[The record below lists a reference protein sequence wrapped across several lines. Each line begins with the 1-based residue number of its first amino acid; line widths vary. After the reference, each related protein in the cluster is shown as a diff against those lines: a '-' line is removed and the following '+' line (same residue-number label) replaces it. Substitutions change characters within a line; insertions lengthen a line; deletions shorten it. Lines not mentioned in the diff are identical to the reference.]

1 MRITYNPISKT
12 NIKLYLFAFIINLI
26 KQEITNS
33 NQHIDGEVTETLSM
47 LAKSLKMEEDRV
59 NKLGL
64 KWLPLLLV
72 MVLVLG
78 LAAGCGSTE
87 KVETPQNPPAE
98 NSSQNVVTI
107 EQIADKY
114 FAKMPEHI
122 YKIPEQDLKDRVE
135 ANDNTMLIVD
145 IRKAEDYAKGHIKGA
160 VNVPFAKVNEYLDKL
175 PADKE
180 LIVYCYTGQTAGQTV
195 AIMNMYGYNARSLN
209 MGFDAGW
216 VKKNNFPVDTTPNE
230 LPANVNPAKPD
241 AKIAKI
247 LKDYFVNMPEHIYKI
262 NSADLQKMIENGD
275 DIQIVDIRKPED
287 FAKGHVKNAINIPFA
302 QVNKNFDKFAKDKP
316 VFVYCY
322 TGQTAGQTVAVL
334 NVLGINA
341 RSVHAG
347 YDLGWT
353 AEGFPVEQ

>member
-122 YKIPEQDLKDRVE
+122 YKIPEQDLKDRV
-135 ANDNTMLIVD
+135 
-145 IRKAEDYAKGHIKGA
+145 
-160 VNVPFAKVNEYLDKL
+160 
-175 PADKE
+175 
-180 LIVYCYTGQTAGQTV
+180 
-195 AIMNMYGYNARSLN
+195 
-209 MGFDAGW
+209 
-216 VKKNNFPVDTTPNE
+216 
-230 LPANVNPAKPD
+230 
-241 AKIAKI
+241 
-247 LKDYFVNMPEHIYKI
+247 
-262 NSADLQKMIENGD
+262 
-275 DIQIVDIRKPED
+275 
-287 FAKGHVKNAINIPFA
+287 
-302 QVNKNFDKFAKDKP
+302 
-316 VFVYCY
+316 
-322 TGQTAGQTVAVL
+322 
-334 NVLGINA
+334 
-341 RSVHAG
+341 
-347 YDLGWT
+347 
-353 AEGFPVEQ
+353 